1 MSYVET
7 EKANFRALARGGLTT
22 EYFFLACYVDYTT
35 SEYVLGSGPTSLTA
49 AYDQLAEAN
58 SYDLYSRAHAAGEFG
73 SESLVSES
81 VYQAVLDQAVW
92 DAESALSG
100 AIEGRESV
108 VFLAPMGAYHAIA
121 IEAWRVIEQWD
132 VQTVDGTVN
141 AVRYGADPGDPEH
154 TQTLANLKT
163 RITTAA
169 TSDAFA
175 NNRIANVSGL
185 QAYYTTI
192 GAYEDITPDDGQ
204 TTTFTPAQ
212 PLPMRPCANGTAVP
226 NPRDNRMLVQ
236 DCEVLLALKDTL
248 AGTAT
253 LNWSTS
259 TAISSW
265 DGVTT
270 GGTPSRVTRLVLTNK
285 SLTGTIPPELAQLT
299 GLTELKLDNNRLTG
313 CIPLPLLQISNH
325 DLDDLSLSYCGDPPP
340 TPGGLSTSQADGTYT
355 ISWDAVTGAD
365 LYEVQ
370 HRAGTDADWVAL
382 PTTASTSATY
392 SPEGGALCGPIEFR
406 VRARGDGITF
416 IPDWSEPTS
425 ASEVASTATSGLIT
439 DCELLLSIK
448 GTLAG
453 TSTLNWSMDTGI
465 ASWDGVTIGGTP
477 SRITQLDLR
486 INRLNGS
493 IPSQIGSLDKL
504 QQLYLGHNQLT
515 GAIPPE
521 LGNLTELTQLWLNI
535 NQLTGPIPARLGDL
549 TALVGLGL
557 HYNRLTEEIPAEL
570 GNLTELEQMFL
581 ENNRLVG
588 AIPLQLG
595 GLDLSFIS
603 LAGNSLTGCI
613 PVGLRDVRD
622 NDLNTLGLAYC
633 GAPPAPADL
642 SVDLTAEAFSV
653 EWSAVTGAASYEIKY
668 RIAGSEAA
676 WVTRPTTANTSG
688 TFTPTGDSPC
698 SGTYEFQV
706 RAQGDGKGYE
716 ATWGA
721 AAETTGTCNN
731 VPAFGEESYAFSIA
745 EDAALDAAVGSVSAT
760 DDDTGDTLTYAFTDE
775 DTVEKFTIAS
785 ATGAITVAVALDY
798 ETTPSYTLSVQ
809 VNDGNGGTASAEV
822 VITVT
827 NVPEGLPAAPTEVEV
842 SLSGNTFTVTWGEV
856 SGANEYEAQYRKDA
870 SEDWTSLEAVMSTS
884 TAYTAAGVLNCGTT
898 YDFQVR
904 SHGDGETHLADWG
917 EFSAP
922 VSELVETDTCNNV
935 PAFGEESYAFS
946 IAEDAALDAAVG
958 SVSATDDDTG
968 DTLTYAFT
976 DEDTV
981 EKFAI
986 ASATG
991 AITVA
996 VALDYET
1003 TPFYT
1008 LSVQVNDGNGGTA
1021 SAEVVITVTNVP
1033 EGLSAAPSEV
1043 EVSLSGNTFTV
1054 TWGEVSGAN
1063 EYEAQYRKDASED
1076 WTSLEAVM
1084 STSTAYTAAGVLNC
1098 GTTYDFQVRSHG
1110 DGETHLADWGEFSAP
1125 VSELVETDTCNNVP
1139 AFGEE
1144 SYAFS
1149 IAEDAA
1155 LDAAVGSVS
1164 ATDDD
1169 TGDTLTYAFTDE
1181 DTVEKFAIAS
1191 ATGAI
1196 TVAVALDYETTPSY
1210 TLSVQVNDDNGG
1222 TASAEVVVTV
1232 TNVPEGLPP
1241 MPASLSVSLI
1251 DSTFSFTWDTVANA
1265 AKYRVQFHTGDGNW
1279 ADAAT
1284 DITGTSA
1291 SFSPSDGPACGTTYS
1306 FQVLP
1311 FGDGVT
1317 YIEDWGTA
1325 SDSESV
1331 TTDACNQIPAF
1342 TNAPYSFSVFEDAE
1356 VGYEVGTVTAE
1367 DLDTDDTLS
1376 FSISEGNE
1384 AGKFN
1389 ISSSTGAITVAVA
1402 LDYETTPSYTLN
1414 VQVNDD
1420 NGGIS
1425 SSSVSI
1431 SIIPLTCSNGVVVAD
1446 VADNAGLVG
1455 DCQALLDGKQTLAGS
1470 AVLSWSARTAIANWD
1485 GIVLGG
1491 TPKRVTDLQLGSRGL
1506 SGSIPSTL
1514 GSLSNLTKLYL
1525 FNNQLSGA
1533 IPTQLGSLSNLT
1545 HLFLNS
1551 NRLTG
1556 SIPKEI
1562 GEISTLTNL
1571 SLGSNQ
1577 LTESIPAELGRLSNL
1592 TSLVLNNNSLTG
1604 DLPTELGSLS
1614 SLQILWLQE
1623 NQLSGTIPTELGALS
1638 NLTQLL
1644 LGYNQ
1649 LTGSI
1654 PAELADLNNLESLQL
1669 KGNQL
1674 SGCIP
1679 PALRS
1684 VAKNDLNQIGL
1695 LNCAP
1700 APQGL
1705 SVSLSDGTF
1714 SITWNAVTGA
1724 SQFEVQYRTDSEEDW
1739 VSLPATAGTSSTFSP
1754 DGGPACGKTF
1764 EFQVRSF
1771 GDGATYGAAW
1781 GVSSDEVSQATSACS

>member
-1 MSYVET
+1 
-7 EKANFRALARGGLTT
+7 
-22 EYFFLACYVDYTT
+22 
-35 SEYVLGSGPTSLTA
+35 
-49 AYDQLAEAN
+49 
-58 SYDLYSRAHAAGEFG
+58 
-73 SESLVSES
+73 
-81 VYQAVLDQAVW
+81 
-92 DAESALSG
+92 
-100 AIEGRESV
+100 
-108 VFLAPMGAYHAIA
+108 
-121 IEAWRVIEQWD
+121 
-132 VQTVDGTVN
+132 
-141 AVRYGADPGDPEH
+141 
-154 TQTLANLKT
+154 
-163 RITTAA
+163 
-169 TSDAFA
+169 
-175 NNRIANVSGL
+175 
-185 QAYYTTI
+185 
-192 GAYEDITPDDGQ
+192 
-204 TTTFTPAQ
+204 
-212 PLPMRPCANGTAVP
+212 
-226 NPRDNRMLVQ
+226 MLVQ

-259 TAISSW
+259 TAITSW

-270 GGTPSRVTRLVLTNK
+270 AGTPSRVTQLVLTNK

-313 CIPLPLLQISNH
+313 CIPLPLRQISNH

-425 ASEVASTATSGLIT
+425 ASEVASIATSGLIT

-448 GTLAG
+448 DTLAG
-453 TSTLNWSMDTGI
+453 TSTLNWSMEIGI
-465 ASWDGVTIGGTP
+465 ASWNGVTIGGTP

-653 EWSAVTGAASYEIKY
+653 EWSAVTGAASYEIRY

-676 WVTRPTTANTSG
+676 WVTRPTTANTSE

-775 DTVEKFTIAS
+775 DTVEKFNIS
-785 ATGAITVAVALDY
+785 SSTGAITVAVALDY

-809 VNDGNGGTASAEV
+809 VSDDNGGTASVEV

-827 NVPEGLPAAPTEVEV
+827 NVPEGLP
-842 SLSGNTFTVTWGEV
+842 
-856 SGANEYEAQYRKDA
+856 
-870 SEDWTSLEAVMSTS
+870 
-884 TAYTAAGVLNCGTT
+884 
-898 YDFQVR
+898 
-904 SHGDGETHLADWG
+904 
-917 EFSAP
+917 
-922 VSELVETDTCNNV
+922 
-935 PAFGEESYAFS
+935 
-946 IAEDAALDAAVG
+946 
-958 SVSATDDDTG
+958 
-968 DTLTYAFT
+968 
-976 DEDTV
+976 
-981 EKFAI
+981 
-986 ASATG
+986 
-991 AITVA
+991 
-996 VALDYET
+996 
-1003 TPFYT
+1003 
-1008 LSVQVNDGNGGTA
+1008 
-1021 SAEVVITVTNVP
+1021 
-1033 EGLSAAPSEV
+1033 
-1043 EVSLSGNTFTV
+1043 
-1054 TWGEVSGAN
+1054 
-1063 EYEAQYRKDASED
+1063 
-1076 WTSLEAVM
+1076 
-1084 STSTAYTAAGVLNC
+1084 
-1098 GTTYDFQVRSHG
+1098 
-1110 DGETHLADWGEFSAP
+1110 
-1125 VSELVETDTCNNVP
+1125 
-1139 AFGEE
+1139 
-1144 SYAFS
+1144 
-1149 IAEDAA
+1149 
-1155 LDAAVGSVS
+1155 
-1164 ATDDD
+1164 
-1169 TGDTLTYAFTDE
+1169 
-1181 DTVEKFAIAS
+1181 
-1191 ATGAI
+1191 
-1196 TVAVALDYETTPSY
+1196 
-1210 TLSVQVNDDNGG
+1210 
-1222 TASAEVVVTV
+1222 
-1232 TNVPEGLPP
+1232 P
-1241 MPASLSVSLI
+1241 MPANLSVSLT
-1251 DSTFSFTWDTVANA
+1251 DTTFSFTWDTVENA

-1291 SFSPSDGPACGTTYS
+1291 SFSPTDGPACGTTYS

-1342 TNAPYSFSVFEDAE
+1342 TNAPYSFSVFENAE

-1414 VQVNDD
+1414 VQVSDG

-1431 SIIPLTCSNGVVVAD
+1431 LIIPLTCSNGVVVAD

-1470 AVLSWSARTAIANWD
+1470 AVPSWSARTAIANWD

-1491 TPKRVTDLQLGSRGL
+1491 TPKRVTELQLGSRGL

-1525 FNNQLSGA
+1525 FSNQLSGA

-1562 GEISTLTNL
+1562 GEISTLTIL

>member
-1 MSYVET
+1 MLSSRMNLASAAILGLALVLIGAVVVGCSEPGASIITVDLAANAPLTTFPAVSPAGELHLSAAVSNGPELMEVDGDTINVSPPCSDESDASCAPRDVSQFNLLSGIPAGARYTSDVNVDSLEDVLEKGLRLGEASPVHIGVRGTAVSSSTRCAWRGVARTSAQREGAIRLWLGLAATDPLPSAAEVERRFMEYLGQLNLELPQT
-7 EKANFRALARGGLTT
+7 AKTSFRALARGGLTT
-22 EYFFLACYVDYTT
+22 EYLFLTCYLDYAA
-35 SEYVLGSGPTSLTA
+35 SEYVLGAGPTTLTV
-49 AYDQLAEAN
+49 AYDQIVQTR
-58 SYDLYSRAHAAGEFG
+58 SYDLYRRAHTAGEFG
-73 SESLVSES
+73 SATLMSES
-81 VYQAVLDQAVW
+81 AYEAALYQAVW
-92 DAESALSG
+92 DAEAALSG
-100 AIEGRESV
+100 IVEGRESV
-108 VFLAPMGAYHAIA
+108 VFLAPMGAHHAIA
-121 IEAWRVIEQWD
+121 IEAWQVVAQWD

-141 AVRYGADPGDPEH
+141 AVRYGAYEGDPEH

-169 TSDAFA
+169 ADDDFSDD
-175 NNRIANVSGL
+175 RIANVSGL

-212 PLPMRPCANGTAVP
+212 PPPMRPCANGTAVP

-259 TAISSW
+259 TAITSW

-270 GGTPSRVTRLVLTNK
+270 AGTPSRVTQLVLTNK

-313 CIPLPLLQISNH
+313 CIPLPLRQISNH

-425 ASEVASTATSGLIT
+425 ASEVASIATSGLIT

-448 GTLAG
+448 DTLAG
-453 TSTLNWSMDTGI
+453 TSTLNWSMEIGI
-465 ASWDGVTIGGTP
+465 ASWNGVTIGGTP

-676 WVTRPTTANTSG
+676 WVTRPTTANTSE

-775 DTVEKFTIAS
+775 DTVEKFNIS
-785 ATGAITVAVALDY
+785 SSTGAITVAVALDY

-809 VNDGNGGTASAEV
+809 VSDDNGGTASVEV

-827 NVPEGLPAAPTEVEV
+827 NVPEGLP
-842 SLSGNTFTVTWGEV
+842 
-856 SGANEYEAQYRKDA
+856 
-870 SEDWTSLEAVMSTS
+870 
-884 TAYTAAGVLNCGTT
+884 
-898 YDFQVR
+898 
-904 SHGDGETHLADWG
+904 
-917 EFSAP
+917 
-922 VSELVETDTCNNV
+922 
-935 PAFGEESYAFS
+935 
-946 IAEDAALDAAVG
+946 
-958 SVSATDDDTG
+958 
-968 DTLTYAFT
+968 
-976 DEDTV
+976 
-981 EKFAI
+981 
-986 ASATG
+986 
-991 AITVA
+991 
-996 VALDYET
+996 
-1003 TPFYT
+1003 
-1008 LSVQVNDGNGGTA
+1008 
-1021 SAEVVITVTNVP
+1021 
-1033 EGLSAAPSEV
+1033 
-1043 EVSLSGNTFTV
+1043 
-1054 TWGEVSGAN
+1054 
-1063 EYEAQYRKDASED
+1063 
-1076 WTSLEAVM
+1076 
-1084 STSTAYTAAGVLNC
+1084 
-1098 GTTYDFQVRSHG
+1098 
-1110 DGETHLADWGEFSAP
+1110 
-1125 VSELVETDTCNNVP
+1125 
-1139 AFGEE
+1139 
-1144 SYAFS
+1144 
-1149 IAEDAA
+1149 
-1155 LDAAVGSVS
+1155 
-1164 ATDDD
+1164 
-1169 TGDTLTYAFTDE
+1169 
-1181 DTVEKFAIAS
+1181 
-1191 ATGAI
+1191 
-1196 TVAVALDYETTPSY
+1196 
-1210 TLSVQVNDDNGG
+1210 
-1222 TASAEVVVTV
+1222 
-1232 TNVPEGLPP
+1232 P
-1241 MPASLSVSLI
+1241 MPANLSVSLT
-1251 DSTFSFTWDTVANA
+1251 DTTFSFTWDTVENA

-1291 SFSPSDGPACGTTYS
+1291 SFSPTDGPACGTTYS

-1342 TNAPYSFSVFEDAE
+1342 TNAPYSFSVFENAE

-1414 VQVNDD
+1414 VQVSDG

-1431 SIIPLTCSNGVVVAD
+1431 LIIPLTCSNGVVVAD

-1470 AVLSWSARTAIANWD
+1470 AVPSWSARTAIANWD

-1491 TPKRVTDLQLGSRGL
+1491 TPKRVTELQLGSRGL

-1525 FNNQLSGA
+1525 FSNQLSGA

-1562 GEISTLTNL
+1562 GEISTLTIL

>member
-1 MSYVET
+1 M
-7 EKANFRALARGGLTT
+7 
-22 EYFFLACYVDYTT
+22 
-35 SEYVLGSGPTSLTA
+35 
-49 AYDQLAEAN
+49 
-58 SYDLYSRAHAAGEFG
+58 
-73 SESLVSES
+73 
-81 VYQAVLDQAVW
+81 
-92 DAESALSG
+92 
-100 AIEGRESV
+100 
-108 VFLAPMGAYHAIA
+108 
-121 IEAWRVIEQWD
+121 
-132 VQTVDGTVN
+132 
-141 AVRYGADPGDPEH
+141 
-154 TQTLANLKT
+154 
-163 RITTAA
+163 
-169 TSDAFA
+169 
-175 NNRIANVSGL
+175 
-185 QAYYTTI
+185 
-192 GAYEDITPDDGQ
+192 
-204 TTTFTPAQ
+204 
-212 PLPMRPCANGTAVP
+212 
-226 NPRDNRMLVQ
+226 
-236 DCEVLLALKDTL
+236 
-248 AGTAT
+248 
-253 LNWSTS
+253 
-259 TAISSW
+259 
-265 DGVTT
+265 TT

-827 NVPEGLPAAPTEVEV
+827 NVPEGLPAAPT
-842 SLSGNTFTVTWGEV
+842 
-856 SGANEYEAQYRKDA
+856 
-870 SEDWTSLEAVMSTS
+870 
-884 TAYTAAGVLNCGTT
+884 
-898 YDFQVR
+898 
-904 SHGDGETHLADWG
+904 
-917 EFSAP
+917 
-922 VSELVETDTCNNV
+922 
-935 PAFGEESYAFS
+935 
-946 IAEDAALDAAVG
+946 
-958 SVSATDDDTG
+958 
-968 DTLTYAFT
+968 
-976 DEDTV
+976 
-981 EKFAI
+981 
-986 ASATG
+986 
-991 AITVA
+991 
-996 VALDYET
+996 
-1003 TPFYT
+1003 
-1008 LSVQVNDGNGGTA
+1008 
-1021 SAEVVITVTNVP
+1021 
-1033 EGLSAAPSEV
+1033 EV